1 MGAKWIVLLWIT
13 FSSGMLKASIL
24 GEENILLIELVT
36 TTASQ
41 LNELERLVSSAN
53 KYTKKMQE
61 YNELFQD
68 EYFKAEQVA
77 YLAEEIASKKE
88 IQNLDGLNS
97 AIRKLKYS
105 MSDLKKMMVE
115 YSLIKSEEKKVVE
128 RVKQAKKL
136 NQLSSKRAA
145 RQISH
150 SITSS
155 TTGRST
161 QLTAQNTAL
170 MNKKMIDLHNTQLE
184 ILKGVS
190 TTNRLIAE
198 QLEDKRLAQIQK
210 ERSYG
215 QISRGAK

>member
-13 FSSGMLKASIL
+13 FSSHFIKASIL

-41 LNELERLVSSAN
+41 LNELERLVNNTA
-53 KYTKKMQE
+53 KYTKKLQQ

-88 IQNLDGLNS
+88 IRNLDGLNS

-105 MSDLKKMMVE
+105 MSDLKKMMGE
-115 YSLIKSEEKKVVE
+115 YSLIKSEEKKVFKK
-128 RVKQAKKL
+128 VKMEKRL
-136 NQLSSKRAA
+136 NQLSSKRAKK
-145 RQISH
+145 QVKY

-155 TTGRST
+155 TAGRSA

-170 MNKKMIDLHNTQLE
+170 MNQKMLDLHNTQLE

-215 QISRGAK
+215 QNVRGRK